1 MNSIFKLIIVIS
13 LCISGCGKSTDH
25 RLYTTKATIFLVNET
40 NVVVKSDSPFDYV
53 IQPGE
58 TLVHSETYS
67 NEYSN
72 KPTEDSYQPFP
83 HSYLFFYGDGTN
95 CEIGLTDIEN
105 YENRKEVEPL
115 VFELTFRFTE
125 ERKANAEPCN

>member
-1 MNSIFKLIIVIS
+1 MVLS
-13 LCISGCGKSTDH
+13 LCLSFLGCGTSDIE
-25 RLYTTKATIFLVNET
+25 RRYTTKATIFLVNET
-40 NVVVKSDSPFDYV
+40 SEIVKSDSRFNYL

-67 NEYSN
+67 NEYSI
-72 KPTEDSYQPFP
+72 KPTKDSYQPFP
-83 HSYLFFYGDGTN
+83 HSYLFFYGDGTK
-95 CEIGLTDIEN
+95 CEIGLRDIEN

-125 ERKANAEPCN
+125 ERKANAENCN